1 MLNLINLH
9 TEFLIRNS
17 FLSITNKQ
25 ITDVAKFKAVTKS
38 KLLSLYNEICFFYVK
53 LLVVGFDDNFHNF
66 FVYIF
71 FSSMPNFFTSDEWW
85 KVSGL
90 RSAFQCISITWSI
103 LVFFFHLLFD
113 LKYLIVDSNMC
124 QLLWLESQLK
134 APGIILVNMHFSL
147 SA

>member
-1 MLNLINLH
+1 MYIWN
-9 TEFLIRNS
+9 FLFRIV
-17 FLSITNKQ
+17 F
-25 ITDVAKFKAVTKS
+25 AKFKAVTKS
-38 KLLSLYNEICFFYVK
+38 KLLSLYNEISFIKLFYNLYKTIGCWVWWQ
-53 LLVVGFDDNFHNF
+53 DHNFHNF